1 MELNEKKYGFFRKDT
16 MPGYSNIKMFF
27 FIVSLVFLHIDVK
40 AGEFIRINQLGYL
53 PKSIKVAVYLS
64 DEDHNL
70 YSFAVHNAKNDSVVF
85 QGYPKSVN
93 ANDWALKSAYRL
105 DLSKLESTG
114 EYYIKAGSTQSPV
127 FRIDY
132 DVYDGT
138 ADYILNYI
146 RQQRCG
152 YNPYLKD
159 SCHTHDGVIVDN
171 PTRTGEKMDV
181 TGGWHDA
188 TDYLQYSTT
197 SVNSVFQMMFAYR
210 QYPDVFTDS
219 FDSSGLTGSNGVP
232 DILDEIHWG
241 LEWML
246 KMNPAPG
253 EMYNQIADDRDHAG
267 FRLPNKDEVNY
278 GFGKYRPVYFVT
290 GKPQGLAQYKNEST
304 GVSSIAGKF
313 ASAFALAAEIFKDS
327 NPVQA
332 AVFRQKAKDA
342 WYFALS
348 DTGFCQTACNV
359 SPYFYEERNYADDL
373 ELAAASL
380 FNLTRDKSYLKEATE
395 WGKDEAISPWIRN
408 DTARHYESY
417 PFINLGHY
425 FLMKE
430 NKQEFADF
438 YRQGLDSLYLR
449 GKDDPFL
456 NGLPYLWCSNNFVVA
471 ALTQAE
477 LYEKTTGDTSFS
489 EMKAALRDWLFGC
502 NPWGTA
508 MICALPGVV
517 DSPVTP
523 HSSYTV
529 LLKEPTYGGLVDGPV
544 YNSTYQSLIGITL
557 TDEDEY
563 APFNK
568 GKAVYHDDVGDYSTN
583 EPTLDGTASLS
594 YILAAL
600 QSEGKR
606 QAVEQGNFQKD
617 DLGAIIKVRPNK
629 KSIYLTFT
637 ADSFFEGGEHVL
649 NVLIENNIKASFFF
663 TGNFLR
669 NKNFEGIIKKILSE
683 GHYVGAHSDGHL
695 LYAPWENQDST
706 LVSKTEF
713 VQDLQHNFRELE
725 RFGVSKE
732 KASFFM
738 PPYEW
743 YNRDIVEWSEEMG
756 LHVVGLT
763 PGTGTNADYTTP
775 EMSNYRSS
783 EELLSRLKNFG
794 QENGL
799 NGAVLLIHPG
809 TSPER
814 WDKFYMKL
822 DEVIQYFTV
831 KGYSFQSLPH

>member
-1 MELNEKKYGFFRKDT
+1 
-16 MPGYSNIKMFF
+16 MF
-27 FIVSLVFLHIDVK
+27 LTTFLLLSYVNLK

-53 PKSIKVAVYLS
+53 PKSVKVAVYLS
-64 DEDHNL
+64 NNVDTF
-70 YSFAVHNAKNDSVVF
+70 SIFTVHDIKNDSLVF
-85 QGYPKSVN
+85 QG
-93 ANDWALKSAYRL
+93 LTKSANATNWGMQTAFRL
-105 DLSKLESTG
+105 DFSNLESTG
-114 EYYIKAGSTQSPV
+114 KYYIKAGNTQSPV
-127 FRIDY
+127 FRVDY
-132 DVYDGT
+132 DVYNGA
-138 ADYILNYI
+138 ADFILNYI

-159 SCHTHDGVIVDN
+159 SCHTHDGVIVDH
-171 PTRTGEKMDV
+171 PTRTGEKIDV

-197 SVNSVFQMMFAYR
+197 SVNSIFQMMFAYMNF
-210 QYPDVFTDS
+210 PDVFSDQY
-219 FDSSGLTGSNGVP
+219 DASGLKGSNQVP
-232 DILDEIHWG
+232 DILDEICWG
-241 LEWML
+241 LDWML

-267 FRLPNKDEVNY
+267 FRLPNKDEVDY

-290 GKPQGLAQYKNEST
+290 GKPQGLAKHKNEST

-313 ASAFALAAEIFKDS
+313 ASAFALGAEIYKESD
-327 NPVQA
+327 PKQA
-332 AVFRQKAKDA
+332 AQFQQKAMEA
-342 WYFALS
+342 WKFALS

-359 SPYFYEERNYADDL
+359 SPYFYEERNYTDDL

-380 FNLTRDKSYLKEATE
+380 YDLTRNKKYLSEAVS
-395 WGKDEAISPWIRN
+395 WGKDEPVSPWIR
-408 DTARHYESY
+408 DGGARHYESY

-425 FLMKE
+425 FLME
-430 NKQEFADF
+430 DNKQDFSNF
-438 YRQGLDSLYLR
+438 YRQGLDSLYSR

-456 NGLPYLWCSNNFVVA
+456 NGLPFVWCSNNFVVA

-477 LYEKTTGDTSFS
+477 LYEKATGDTSFS

-508 MICALPGVV
+508 MICGLPGSS
-517 DSPVTP
+517 DSPSTP

-529 LLKEPTYGGLVDGPV
+529 ILNDNTFGGLVDGPV
-544 YNSTYQSLIGITL
+544 YSSTYQGLIGITL

-563 APFNK
+563 ATFNK

-600 QSEGKR
+600 QTEGKK
-606 QAVEQGNFQKD
+606 QSIQQGNFKKD
-617 DLGAIIKVRPNK
+617 DLGAIIEMNPDK

-649 NVLIENNIKASFFF
+649 KVLNENNTSASFFL

-669 NKNFEGIIKKILSE
+669 NKNFESIIKKIISE

-695 LYAPWENQDST
+695 LYAPWKNRDST
-706 LVSKTEF
+706 LVTKGEF
-713 VQDLQHNFRELE
+713 VEDLQNNFRELE
-725 RFGVSKE
+725 RFGVSQE

-743 YNRDIVEWSEEMG
+743 YNHDIVEWSEEMG
-756 LHVVGLT
+756 LRVVGLT

-775 EMSNYRSS
+775 DMSNYRSS
-783 EELLSRLKNFG
+783 EELLERLKSYE
-794 QENGL
+794 QERGL
-799 NGAVLLIHPG
+799 NGAIVLIHPG

-814 WDKFYMKL
+814 KDKLYLKL
-822 DEVIQYFTV
+822 NEVIQYFSG
-831 KGYSFQSLPH
+831 KGYSFHSFPH